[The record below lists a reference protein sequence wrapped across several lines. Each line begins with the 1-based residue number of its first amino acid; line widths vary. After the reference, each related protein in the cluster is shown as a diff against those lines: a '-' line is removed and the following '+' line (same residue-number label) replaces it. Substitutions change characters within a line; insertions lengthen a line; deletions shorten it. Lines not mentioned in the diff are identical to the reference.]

1 MPVLRKSPQVS
12 VEFARS
18 FVEKWQTL
26 DAQASIILFGS
37 RARRTHTH
45 YSDYDL
51 LILSDLFQGMT
62 DFERYAFVMRLV
74 PSDPELELQPVCLT
88 HAEWPQKQTSLLGQE
103 ILRDG
108 LPLSSFM

>member
-18 FVEKWQTL
+18 FLEQLQAL
-26 DAQASIILFGS
+26 DTKARVILFGS

-62 DFERYAFVMRLV
+62 DFERYALVMGLV
-74 PSDPELELQPVCLT
+74 SSRPEIEIQPVCLT
-88 HAEWPQKQTSLLGQE
+88 HTEWPQKQTSLLGQE